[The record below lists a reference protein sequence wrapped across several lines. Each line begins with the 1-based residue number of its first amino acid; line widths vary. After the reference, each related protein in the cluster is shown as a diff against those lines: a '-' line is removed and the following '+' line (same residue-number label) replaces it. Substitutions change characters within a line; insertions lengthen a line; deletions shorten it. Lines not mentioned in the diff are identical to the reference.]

1 MYIYI
6 YDHPIIIPFRSYCPI
21 LYPMRNHPFPICTSV
36 CLLEE
41 LLHRS
46 ILPVCL
52 VKNHGHV
59 MDTLWYLNGLPWEF
73 DGILM
78 GVYGI

>member
-1 MYIYI
+1 MYIYIYI

-46 ILPVCL
+46 ILVCL

-59 MDTLWYLNGLPWEF
+59 MDTLWYLNGLPW
-73 DGILM
+73 DLM
-78 GVYGI
+78 GF